1 MAKTVLDT
9 HNVVTAVEL
18 QDILN
23 LQLDALFKDPSIA
36 SILPPLLIH
45 GVPGVGK
52 STIVREI
59 CNQRG
64 IDFIDVRL
72 AQMEPCDIKGL
83 PVPNKDDKVMDWFVN
98 GAWPR
103 DPDGKGVIFLDEITS
118 ADRSIQV
125 AAYELVLDRRLGK
138 QYTVPPGYLIVA
150 AGNNTTDHAVAMT
163 MSSALA
169 NRFMHVELKEDAEAW
184 LNWAR
189 INNIHPSVVGFIT
202 YRPELLFS
210 MENQNL
216 ERGWPSPRAWE
227 RVSQMCHIYISDTKN
242 DTLLR
247 KMVYGLVGNGAGV
260 EFMNFYKI
268 NAQFSNILD
277 IMTNPDSKIKIP
289 AEADRIYALCS
300 AMVYLLWRG
309 KDKHDE
315 QLRLDGFYRICCE
328 LTSDFASMALLAAM
342 QGKDKTEGRYRCD
355 ALLKHTRF
363 KEWQAKHGAALKKR
377 LESSKYANKNMLGQ

>member
-1 MAKTVLDT
+1 MAKSVLDI
-9 HNVVTAVEL
+9 HNIVTAVEL
-18 QDILN
+18 QEIVN
-23 LQLDALFKDPSIA
+23 MQLDALFNDPSIA
-36 SILPPLLIH
+36 NTLPPLLIH

-52 STIVREI
+52 SSIVKEV
-59 CNQRG
+59 CNKRG

-83 PVPNKDDKVMDWFVN
+83 PVPNKEEKVMDWFVN
-98 GAWPR
+98 GTWPR
-103 DPDGKGVIFLDEITS
+103 DPNGKGVIFLDEITA

-138 QYTVPPGYLIVA
+138 QYTVPPGYLIIA

-184 LNWAR
+184 LEWAR
-189 INNIHPSVVGFIT
+189 IIGIHPSVVGFIT
-202 YRPELLFS
+202 YRPSMLFS
-210 MENQNL
+210 MEGQNL

-227 RVSQMCHIYISDTKN
+227 RVSQMCHIYKNSN

-260 EFMNFYKI
+260 EFMNFYKL
-268 NAQFSNILD
+268 NAEFDNILNV
-277 IMTNPDSKIKIP
+277 MLNPKSTIKIP
-289 AEADRIYALCS
+289 DEADRKYALCS

-309 KDKHDE
+309 KDANE
-315 QLRLDGFYRICCE
+315 EALRLNGFYRICCE
-328 LTSDFASMALLAAM
+328 LTSDFASMALLAAL
-342 QGKDKTEGRYRCD
+342 QGKDKAEVKYRCN
-355 ALLKHTRF
+355 ALLKHQMF
-363 KEWQAKHGAALKKR
+363 KIWQEKHGKALRKR
-377 LESSKYANKNMLGQ
+377 IDITKLMI

>member
-1 MAKTVLDT
+1 MAKTVLDS
-9 HNVVTAVEL
+9 HNVVTALEL
-18 QDILN
+18 QDIVN
-23 LQLDALFKDPSIA
+23 IQLDALFNDPSVA
-36 SILPPLLIH
+36 KTLPPLLIH

-52 STIVREI
+52 SSIVKEI

-83 PVPNKDDKVMDWFVN
+83 PVPNKEEKVMDWFVN
-98 GAWPR
+98 GTWPR
-103 DPDGKGVIFLDEITS
+103 NPNGKGVIFLDEITS

-138 QYTVPPGYLIVA
+138 MYSVPPGYLIIA

-169 NRFMHVELKEDAEAW
+169 NRFMHVELKENAEDW
-184 LNWAR
+184 LLWGR
-189 INNIHPSVVGFIT
+189 NNGIHPAVIGFIT
-202 YRPELLFS
+202 YRPGMLFS
-210 MENQNL
+210 MEGQNL
-216 ERGWPSPRAWE
+216 ERGWPSPRSWE
-227 RVSQMCHIYISDTKN
+227 RVSQMCHIYKDSK

-268 NAQFSNILD
+268 NVQFENILD
-277 IMTNPDSKIKIP
+277 IMRDPESKIKIP
-289 AEADRIYALCS
+289 AEADRKHALCS

-309 KDKHDE
+309 TDAEDE
-315 QLRLDGFYRICCE
+315 SKRLNGFYRICCE
-328 LTSDFASMALLAAM
+328 LTSDFASMALLAAL
-342 QGKDKTEGRYRCD
+342 QGKDKAETKYRCD
-355 ALLKHTRF
+355 KLLKHSMF
-363 KEWQAKHGAALKKR
+363 KTWQAKHGAALKKR
-377 LESSKYANKNMLGQ
+377 VDISKLLFN